1 MDAPLSHALAPT
13 LEPGS
18 GGNPLPPCCGVPA
31 GTAQV
36 SRPGGDPPISQEE
49 TPDRRPG
56 SPRPR
61 ALADPRPASP
71 GLGASRPE
79 GSTGGSQR
87 PPARPAFARASRR
100 RLLLQTQRRRPQV
113 GVSGARTPRPERALR
128 GAPEQA
134 ARGTRSQV
142 SDLPGAP
149 AEAGCALT
157 CARGDALSGSPT
169 STELL
174 PISDSSSPGP
184 DHTRALDVVRGC

>member
-18 GGNPLPPCCGVPA
+18 GGNPLPPRCGVPA

-36 SRPGGDPPISQEE
+36 SRPGGDPPNQ
-49 TPDRRPG
+49 PGGDPG
-56 SPRPR
+56 SPPR
-61 ALADPRPASP
+61 LPEAPADPRPASP